1 MPETTSIGLKFEPT
15 ARPELAPPESLLL
28 DIGVRAGGQYAV
40 LFGDEPGPGGDPREM
55 VIRGS
60 KAEGIEGW
68 LEAIGAAD
76 AGFLSVVADITSA
89 ADAGASVVESLV
101 GMAGGNL
108 YSIVVIPGE
117 SRDPAT
123 HYFSSAALSKLLR
136 ASRLSVAVDEV
147 LADDFRAA
155 VLDRGRRV
163 DRGHLLETLRGALL
177 ALRGAHADWLEYPPG
192 SRRILIPSVLYNS
205 DREVFGRAENALA
218 VLDRFP
224 LLRRNPGAIFYVL
237 AVGRSWS
244 PEELQSAMLSR
255 LKQSRPNSVYFRA
268 ISGEDLPDALVL
280 FESIGAL
287 PCGYRYLLDESA
299 KFASLT
305 GHGGLPELRDLMEAC
320 R

>member
-1 MPETTSIGLKFEPT
+1 
-15 ARPELAPPESLLL
+15 L

-205 DREVFGRAENALA
+205 DREVFGRAAIRA
-218 VLDRFP
+218 RSSTSS
-224 LLRRNPGAIFYVL
+224 RSGGPGAR
-237 AVGRSWS
+237 RSF
-244 PEELQSAMLSR
+244 SR
-255 LKQSRPNSVYFRA
+255 RCSRDSSNRGPTRSISGQSRARTSRTRSSSSSRSA
-268 ISGEDLPDALVL
+268 RCHAG
-280 FESIGAL
+280 IGICSMN
-287 PCGYRYLLDESA
+287 PPSSPR
-299 KFASLT
+299 
-305 GHGGLPELRDLMEAC
+305 
-320 R
+320 

>member
-1 MPETTSIGLKFEPT
+1 MPETASIGLKFEPT

-89 ADAGASVVESLV
+89 PDAAASVVESLV

-177 ALRGAHADWLEYPPG
+177 ALRGTHADWLEYPPG